1 MDIEDEI
8 VKILDAIKIKDI
20 RSISE
25 INSKNEEII
34 NIVFENFLK
43 YQKNKENSNGLRLS

>member
-25 INSKNEEII
+25 INTKNDE
-34 NIVFENFLK
+34 
-43 YQKNKENSNGLRLS
+43 